1 MPKSLI
7 QSNRFLNRMIRSKK
21 KIGVIIIF
29 LLAFCSCTTE
39 TIEQVPVLKKMVE
52 ISIDGTSTTT
62 TFAYNGTKIIHI
74 DKPDALSEFYY
85 TGDLITKMVEFTK
98 SNSHKNIFDYSY
110 SNGELVKMISSDN
123 YVVNYVHNTDGSVSY
138 EKLTRDSK
146 GLDVKIYHGILYFQ
160 KGNLIKDEKTFD
172 DTGNSVL
179 SQSEVSF
186 VYDSKH
192 NPLLTI
198 QGFDK
203 LLCFQQAISL
213 NNCISWIESYIIKNT
228 NDDQIISSAKR
239 YDSQYQYDSNGY
251 PTEIVSEKNIFGS
264 TDSKHLK
271 SQFFYN

>member
-1 MPKSLI
+1 
-7 QSNRFLNRMIRSKK
+7 MIRSKK

-98 SNSHKNIFDYSY
+98 SNSHKNTFDYSY

-123 YVVNYVHNTDGSVSY
+123 YVVNYVHNNDGSVSY
-138 EKLTRDSK
+138 EKLTRDSNS
-146 GLDVKIYHGILYFQ
+146 LDVKVYHGILYFQ

-186 VYDSKH
+186 VYDTKH

-213 NNCISWIESYIIKNT
+213 NNCISWVESYTTKNT

-239 YDSQYQYDSNGY
+239 YDNQYQYDSNGY

-264 TDSKHLK
+264 TDSKHYK